1 MTIPQ
6 AASLSFASIFAI
18 FPMPKGIVDPDMFA
32 TLSSLA
38 KIILVVEAFFGTL
51 LLFLLGVALRNQFRM
66 R

>member
-1 MTIPQ
+1 MTILH
-6 AASLSFASIFAI
+6 AASLSFASIFLI
-18 FPMPKGIVDPDMFA
+18 FPIHNEIMTPQVFS

-38 KIILVVEAFFGTL
+38 KIIVVVESFSGTL